1 MTQTPLVARALAASA
16 LLVAFLACG
25 APAGAPTASQGVSA
39 RPNKTLTVAIQR
51 EPPVLLLAIRAET
64 SRGGG
69 VPQAFHI
76 AHDYLTVWS
85 SSGEWVPKLALAMPS
100 VADGT
105 WKLNPDGTMTTT
117 WQIHHGV
124 KWHDGVPFT
133 TADLLFAFRVFKDP
147 DLPTRVEEATRLMA
161 SASALDAHT
170 LVVHWSA
177 PYATAN
183 RDYLLALTPLPRHL
197 LEDPYESDRPNFVNH
212 SRFNTEFVG
221 LGPYR
226 VVRWEPGSH
235 IEFGRFDDYYRGMPP
250 LNAVTL
256 RFINDPNTMV
266 ASILARDLDVV
277 LPLGVG
283 IEAAL
288 EVKRRWEGT
297 GNQILFSTADR
308 FEYLRAQ
315 LRPELAEPRNA
326 FVHRSVRAGLYHAI
340 DRELLAGLI
349 SHGLSPI
356 ADSWIAPSLALR
368 REIETMIPQYPYDPG
383 RARALLAEADWVR
396 SADGTLVHRGTGDRF
411 DVQLNSTAGS
421 DTERKLSGIADNW
434 KALGVQASLYIIP
447 AARVQDSEHRTR
459 LPGVELISH
468 GGGGYPE
475 RFLHSRQVASA
486 ANRWGGRNAYAYVSS
501 TVDAL
506 VDRLAVTIEPAQ
518 QVELERQLLQ
528 IVMGDVAIMP
538 LFWRVDPYFFLK
550 DVTGVRGSPALEAT
564 WNIFEWDRAV
574 TPGP

>member
-1 MTQTPLVARALAASA
+1 MRGRPR
-16 LLVAFLACG
+16 
-25 APAGAPTASQGVSA
+25 GVPVSSGIAA

-85 SSGEWVPKLALAMPS
+85 SSGEWVPKLAVAMPS
-100 VADGT
+100 VAQST
-105 WKLNPDGTMTTT
+105 WTLNPDGTMTTT
-117 WQIHHGV
+117 WQIHEGV
-124 KWHDGVPFT
+124 KWHDSAPFT

-161 SASALDAHT
+161 SARAPDAHT
-170 LVVHWSA
+170 LVVEWSA
-177 PYATAN
+177 PYATVN

-197 LEDPYESDRPNFVNH
+197 LEEAYESDRGNFVNH
-212 SRFNTEFVG
+212 PRFNTDFLG

-235 IEFGRFDDYYRGMPP
+235 IEFGRFDEYYRGLPP

-266 ASILARDLDVV
+266 AGILARDLDVV

-315 LRPELAEPRNA
+315 LRPELAEPRNG

-340 DRELLAGLI
+340 DRALLADLI

-368 REIETMIPQYPYDPG
+368 REIESSIPQYAYDPV
-383 RARALLAEADWVR
+383 RAHALLTEADWVR
-396 SADGTLVHRGTGDRF
+396 GANGTLTHLGTGERF

-421 DTERKLSGIADNW
+421 DTERKLSIIADNW

-447 AARVQDSEHRTR
+447 AARVQDSEHRTK

-468 GGGGYPE
+468 GGEGYPE
-475 RFLHSRQVASA
+475 RFLHSRQIASA
-486 ANRWGGRNAYAYVSS
+486 ANRWGGRNSYAYVNP
-501 TVDAL
+501 TVDML

-518 QVELERQLLQ
+518 QMDLEGQLLQ
-528 IVMGDVAIMP
+528 IVMGDTAIMP
-538 LFWRVDPYFFLK
+538 LFWRVDPHFFLK
-550 DVTGVRGSPALEAT
+550 EVKGMRGSPVLEAT
-564 WNIFEWDRAV
+564 WNMFEWDKDPSPA
-574 TPGP
+574 P